1 MLMRRL
7 HSASTAHYALKEWF
21 TSTLATLMLTISIVA
36 LGFTANAQACE
47 FKNIHIKTDFESAK
61 IDECKQLSEN
71 QFELLT
77 KPENRPIN
85 PSPWYAFKLVNK
97 TANSQLLSIVIKGED
112 AQARYLPKMSI
123 DQKQWQ
129 ALPFKVIDNAIHIDV
144 QLQQQDIYIAGQEVL
159 DNAFYTKWT
168 QTIAQQSGFVMLNL
182 GTSTE
187 GRPID
192 ALIHTQPENKEWFL
206 IVGRQHPPE
215 VTGALA
221 LVSFVEEL
229 AKKQQLN
236 ALFLKRFN
244 VMIIPNL
251 NPDGVAHGNWRH
263 NVKGIDLNRDWGKF
277 TQVETQR
284 VDAWLTNTLVEQQK
298 LVFALDF
305 HSTQQDIFYTMP
317 SDYAVA
323 PSSFSED
330 WLKHLKDATLSSFT
344 VRPKPGS
351 SPGRGVFKQYLADQY
366 NVHSITYEMGDNT
379 DRKLIEHVAQ
389 EAAQTL
395 MQKMLS
401 VSPEQFIY
409 QMPVA
414 AQ

>member
-1 MLMRRL
+1 MRGL
-7 HSASTAHYALKEWF
+7 HSLSTAPCTLRECR
-21 TSTLATLMLTISIVA
+21 TTTLALRMLTISIAA
-36 LGFTANAQACE
+36 LGFSLSAQACE
-47 FKNIHIKTDFESAK
+47 FNNVHFKTDFQAAK
-61 IDECKQLSEN
+61 IDECKQISEN

-85 PSPWYAFKLVNK
+85 PSPWYSFKLVNK
-97 TANSQLLSIVIKGED
+97 TPNSQVVSIVIKGEN
-112 AQARYLPKMSI
+112 AKPRYLPKMSI

-129 ALPFKVIDNAIHIDV
+129 ALPFNVIDNAIHIDIP
-144 QLQQQDIYIAGQEVL
+144 LQQQDIYIAGQELV
-159 DNAFYTKWT
+159 DNAFYTQWT
-168 QTIAQQSGFVMLNL
+168 QTVAQQSGFVLHSL
-182 GTSTE
+182 GMSTQ
-187 GRPID
+187 GRPIN
-192 ALIHTQPENKEWFL
+192 ALMHTKPKNKEWFL

-229 AKKQQLN
+229 AKQQQLN
-236 ALFLKRFN
+236 ATFLDRFN

-251 NPDGVAHGNWRH
+251 NPDGVANGNWRH
-263 NVKGIDLNRDWGKF
+263 NTNGIDLNRDWGKF

-284 VDAWLTNTLVEQQK
+284 VHAWLTSTLVEQQK
-298 LVFALDF
+298 LVFGLDF

-317 SDYAVA
+317 SEYAVA
-323 PSSFSED
+323 PPSFSED
-330 WLKHLKDATLSSFT
+330 WLAQLKAATLSSFT

-379 DRKLIEHVAQ
+379 DRKLITHVAQ
-389 EAAQTL
+389 AAAQTL

-401 VSPEQFIY
+401 VSPAQFTY
-409 QMPVA
+409 QMPVTT
-414 AQ
+414 Q